1 MEFVVGAASVLA
13 MTVIGIVITNRLF
26 FRDIDERQRIPAR
39 ARPAQRRHD
48 RAA

>member
-13 MTVIGIVITNRLF
+13 MTIIGIVVTNRLF
-26 FRDIDERQRIPAR
+26 FRDLDREPRVPAR
-39 ARPAQRRHD
+39 VRRGDRRRD